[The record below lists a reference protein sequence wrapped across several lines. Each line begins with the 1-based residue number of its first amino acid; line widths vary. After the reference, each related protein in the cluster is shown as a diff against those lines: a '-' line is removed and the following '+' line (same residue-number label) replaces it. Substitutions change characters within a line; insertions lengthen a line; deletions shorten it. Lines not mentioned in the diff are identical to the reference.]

1 MEFVSPEGLR
11 LDGRRE
17 TELRRLKCELG
28 TLTNANGSAVLEM
41 GQTKASV
48 TGLWC
53 WQLDTGYRHTQNLVG
68 QHSLIWPLRISTG
81 GGSSVWPA

>member
-48 TGLWC
+48 AGFWTVA
-53 WQLDTGYRHTQNLVG
+53 T
-68 QHSLIWPLRISTG
+68 
-81 GGSSVWPA
+81 